1 MSAEALARY
10 AVMAVPRY
18 TSYPTAASF
27 SAEIGPERHAGWL
40 AGLAADQP
48 VSLYLHVP
56 YCRQLCHYCGCHA
69 KLALREDVV
78 ARYRAALGGEIEQV
92 GRLLRHRPKVTRIAW
107 GGGTP
112 SILGADGLESIL
124 AVVGRHFQI
133 ADTAEHSIELD
144 PRHVP
149 DELPDRLRA
158 LGVNR
163 ASLGVQDVEPAVQQA
178 IGRIQPIELVER
190 CTTLLRAAG
199 IGRLNFDLIYG
210 LPGQDVASIEATCR
224 QVIALGPDRVAFYGY
239 AHLPGRRANQRL
251 IDEALLPGP
260 AERFRQSQALA
271 RSFALAG
278 YAPVG
283 IDHFARPDDPLAI
296 AAAAGRLHRNFQGY
310 TDDDCPVLL
319 GFGASAISSLPGG
332 YVQNVA
338 DNPRYCRTVGTGELA
353 TVRGYALT
361 DEDRRRARIIERL
374 MCDFRVDLRA
384 VDPDGDHADE
394 LALLRPMAAD
404 GMLTIA
410 DRTIAMT
417 PLGRLV
423 VRAAAAVFDTFRQRE
438 ASRFSLA
445 V

>member
-1 MSAEALARY
+1 MSAEALARH
-10 AVMAVPRY
+10 AVMEVPRY

-27 SAEIGPERHAGWL
+27 TAEIGPAVHARWL
-40 AGLAADQP
+40 QDLATDRS

-56 YCRQLCHYCGCHA
+56 YCRQLCHYCGCHT

-78 ARYRAALGGEIEQV
+78 ERYRTALAVEIERV
-92 GRLLRHRPKVTRIAW
+92 GQLLPRRPRVARIAW

-112 SILGADGLESIL
+112 SIMGAEGLESIL
-124 AVVGRHFQI
+124 AVIERHFDI
-133 ADTAEHSIELD
+133 TAAAEHSIELD

-149 DELPDRLRA
+149 EGLPGRLKA
-158 LGVNR
+158 MGVNR
-163 ASLGVQDVEPAVQQA
+163 ASLGVQDLDPAVQQA

-190 CTTLLRAAG
+190 CATLLRGAG
-199 IGRLNFDLIYG
+199 IERLNFDLIYG

-224 QVIALGPDRVAFYGY
+224 QVIALAPDRVAFYGY

-260 AERFRQSQALA
+260 AERSRQSQALA
-271 RSFALAG
+271 RSFTLAG

-283 IDHFARPDDPLAI
+283 IDHFARPGDPLAV

-338 DNPRYCRTVGTGELA
+338 DNPRYCRTVGAGQLA

-384 VDPDGDHADE
+384 VDPTGDHADE
-394 LALLRPMAAD
+394 LALLRPLAAD

-410 DRTIAMT
+410 DRTITMT
-417 PLGRLV
+417 ELGRPV
-423 VRAAAAVFDTFRQRE
+423 VRVAAAVFDTFRQRE
-438 ASRFSLA
+438 ASRFSMA